1 MQCGGEHQGKPGRA
15 STRRL
20 LYVPGQGGPLS
31 SVAFEQKPNPSNCP
45 EAAGWFAHSS
55 RSSSSSQVHSLSRT
69 EGFLLVCQVDLSSTR
84 WPASSGLFP
93 AILSRSR
100 GFSQP
105 FLIPQVSSTS
115 PLPSVLP
122 IHRSEF
128 PISPINMVLQ
138 TLHSIGHTL

>member
-1 MQCGGEHQGKPGRA
+1 MQYGGKHCGEVSRA
-15 STRRL
+15 STQGL

-45 EAAGWFAHSS
+45 EAAGWFAHSPS
-55 RSSSSSQVHSLSRT
+55 FFFILPSSFIGRY
-69 EGFLLVCQVDLSSTR
+69 EGFLLVCQVDLSSTCC
-84 WPASSGLFP
+84 PASSGLFV
-93 AILSRSR
+93 AILSRSH

-115 PLPSVLP
+115 PLPPVLP

-128 PISPINMVLQ
+128 PISQINMVLQ
-138 TLHSIGHTL
+138 TSHSVGHSL